1 MLLDICHDQV
11 PSGSDTSFIPL
22 HGKWVMGTFRGAKGG
37 ATTALIPD
45 RLSLNGSRL
54 KGAGDRAWF
63 EGEYVFPVLER
74 VSLDRLPDSAVTD
87 E

>member
-1 MLLDICHDQV
+1 MLLDICLDQV
-11 PSGSDTSFIPL
+11 PNGLSTSSVPL
-22 HGKWVMGTFRGAKGG
+22 HGKWAMGKSRGAKGG
-37 ATTALIPD
+37 ATAALIPD

-54 KGAGDRAWF
+54 KGADDRAWF